1 MACESAISRRSKTG
15 AGCADR
21 FNQLCDVKRGI
32 RCGGE
37 ELRRCWRLASD
48 WAICATWSAGAGAA
62 TLTGS
67 LTADDAFVVY
77 ISKSSSQPGR
87 LIAQGNN
94 WATTY
99 SLPSISLT
107 PGTYY
112 LNIEV
117 TNYGGPGGLIGD
129 FTVGGRHLLTDTTD
143 WFASRNS
150 GSIPRTW
157 VSRHRQSDQSG
168 LERCCAMGKTPWHQL
183 KRPVDRRL
191 SWALLLR
198 CLRRQIFGEDNGA
211 RRACRCPPLHRSS
224 PPASAALGLPGWS
237 RCRVRGLNS
246 RPTVYK
252 I

>member
-1 MACESAISRRSKTG
+1 MARESAVSSRSKTG

-21 FNQLCDVKRGI
+21 FNRLCDVKKGDTMRWRGI
-32 RCGGE
+32 ASP
-37 ELRRCWRLASD
+37 LATWLLAT

-77 ISKSSSQPGR
+77 ISKSSAQPGR
-87 LIAQGNN
+87 LIAQGDN
-94 WATTY
+94 WTTTY

-143 WFASRNS
+143 WFASRNV
-150 GSIPRTW
+150 GSARPRPW
-157 VSRHRQSDQSG
+157 VPATGRVISQGLNGVAPWGRHPGISSSAQWIDAFRG
-168 LERCCAMGKTPWHQL
+168 LSSCGVCGVNFSAKITVPAVLAAG
-183 KRPVDRRL
+183 RR
-191 SWALLLR
+191 STA
-198 CLRRQIFGEDNGA
+198 LRRQP
-211 RRACRCPPLHRSS
+211 RRL
-224 PPASAALGLPGWS
+224 
-237 RCRVRGLNS
+237 
-246 RPTVYK
+246 
-252 I
+252 